1 MNRTAKAEW
10 RDDVVSTLEKST
22 SIFLANYSGMT
33 VEELS
38 AFRRELKSVKADF
51 KVVKNTVARK
61 ALEGR
66 QENVVSN
73 LFKGQTAIVFSYGDV
88 GATAKAVS
96 EAVKK
101 YEKLTL
107 IAGCLDGAML
117 DKAAVG
123 SIADL
128 PSREVLLGKILSAL
142 VAPHRRIL
150 GALNG
155 VSRNVV
161 NVVSAIKDK
170 KS

>member
-10 RDDVVSTLEKST
+10 RNDVVSTLEKST

-38 AFRRELKSVKADF
+38 AFRRELKSVNADF
-51 KVVKNTVARK
+51 KVVKNTIARK
-61 ALEGR
+61 AFEGR
-66 QENVVSN
+66 PEVIVSN

-96 EAVKK
+96 EATKK

-107 IAGCLDGAML
+107 IAGCLDGAAL
-117 DKAAVG
+117 DKNAVSEIAA
-123 SIADL
+123 L
-128 PSREVLLGKILSAL
+128 PSREVLIGKILSAL
-142 VAPHRRIL
+142 VSPHRRLL

-155 VSRNVV
+155 VSRNLVH
-161 NVVSAIKDK
+161 VVSAIKDK

>member
-10 RDDVVSTLEKST
+10 RDDVVNTLEKST

-33 VEELS
+33 VEELT

-51 KVVKNTVARK
+51 KVIKNTVARK

-66 QENVVSN
+66 PEAAVSS
-73 LFKGQTAIVFSYGDV
+73 LLKGQTAIVFSYGDV

-96 EAVKK
+96 EATKK

-107 IAGCLDGAML
+107 IAGCLEGAVL
-117 DKAAVG
+117 DKTAVG

-128 PSREVLLGKILSAL
+128 PSREVLIGKILSTL
-142 VAPHRRIL
+142 LAPHRRLL
-150 GALNG
+150 GVLNG
-155 VSRNVV
+155 VPRNIV